1 MIVASGI
8 AMQFGA
14 KPLFSDVSVK
24 FGGGNRYG
32 LIGANGCGKSTFM
45 KILGGE
51 LEPSAGTVAIDANE
65 RVGRLRQDQFAFEG
79 ERVLD
84 VVLQGHAEMWAAM
97 RERDAIY
104 ANPDADEKEFMRAAD
119 LEAKYAEYGGYTAE
133 ARAGQLLLGLGV
145 AKAQHNGPMSAVA
158 PGWKLRVLLAQ
169 ALFGDP
175 DILLLDEPTNNLDIN
190 SIRWLEDVLDRR
202 TSTMVIISHDRHF
215 LSSVCTHMADVDYGG
230 IKVYPGNYD
239 DYMEASTLAKQQVQ
253 KDNAKAKDRISD
265 LEEFVRRFRAH
276 KAKARQATSRMK
288 MIEKLKVEDVKP
300 SSRQYPFIRLTVD
313 PKEKLHRLAVEVEG
327 LAKGYDK
334 GRNLFEKLDLSIEAG
349 EKVAIIGPNGIGK
362 TTLLRCLVDGAA
374 GGGLPSDAGTVK
386 WAEKARVGYWP
397 QDPADQLKA
406 EETLTDWLG
415 RWRRK
420 DRAEQD
426 ELIVRATLGQL
437 LFSGDDQ
444 KKMLKVISGG
454 EGQRMMIGK
463 LVLGMP
469 NVMLLDEPTNH
480 LDMESIESLN
490 TALDKYTGTLVF
502 VSHDRE
508 FVSSLAT
515 RILELRPGE
524 NPGDPAT
531 VVDFRGS
538 YEDYLGYHSAE
549 AVAA

>member
-1 MIVASGI
+1 VIVASGI

-51 LEPSAGTVAIDANE
+51 LEPSAGSVAIDANE
-65 RVGRLRQDQFAFEG
+65 RVGRLRQDQFAFEN

-84 VVLQGHAEMWAAM
+84 VVLMGHAEMWQAM
-97 RERDAIY
+97 RDRDAIY
-104 ANPDADEKEFMRAAD
+104 ADPEADEEDFLRAAE
-119 LEAKYAEYGGYTAE
+119 LEGKYAEYGGYTSE
-133 ARAGQLLLGLGV
+133 ARAGELLLGLGV
-145 AKAQHNGPMSAVA
+145 AIAQHGGPMSAVA

-190 SIRWLEDVLDRR
+190 SIRWLEDVLNQR

-215 LSSVCTHMADVDYGG
+215 LSAVCTHMADVDYGG

-239 DYMEASTLAKQQVQ
+239 DYMEASTLAKQQQ
-253 KDNAKAKDRISD
+253 QNKNERAKDRISD
-265 LEEFVRRFRAH
+265 LEEFVRRFRAN
-276 KAKARQATSRMK
+276 KSKARQATSRMK
-288 MIEKLKVEDVKP
+288 LIEKLKVEDVKP
-300 SSRQYPFIRLTVD
+300 SSRQYPFIRFLVD
-313 PKEKLHRLAVEVEG
+313 PKEKLHRLAVEVQG
-327 LAKGYDK
+327 LAKGYEK

-362 TTLLRCLVDGAA
+362 TTLLRCIA
-374 GGGLPSDAGTVK
+374 GNLEAGAGTVK
-386 WAEKARVGYWP
+386 WAEKANLGYWP
-397 QDPADQLKA
+397 QDPADEFKSEDNKNNESLA
-406 EETLTDWLG
+406 EWMG

-420 DRAEQD
+420 DKEQD
-426 ELIVRATLGQL
+426 DQIVRATLGQL

-444 KKMLKVISGG
+444 KKSLRVISGG
-454 EGQRMMIGK
+454 EGQRMLIGK
-463 LVLGMP
+463 LVLQMP

-515 RILELRPGE
+515 RILELRPGD
-524 NPGDPAT
+524 NGRAQLIDY
-531 VVDFRGS
+531 RGG
-538 YEDYLGYHSAE
+538 YDDYLAGSGAE
-549 AVAA
+549 MAAA